1 MARNRHIHFHIIISP
16 PLEVRE
22 AMLSHAKY
30 EELAA
35 ILEKHS
41 KAYAL
46 AYEHGESE
54 SEHTHIDI
62 YVEFINPQ
70 AKADIKNKFKKL
82 LKDIPFNKELYDLF
96 ICIKPI
102 KTPNPRTMLG
112 YTFKESPLIFKIF
125 NISSEEIETN
135 IQLYQKAK
143 QIAESKKLFKVQ
155 RSVGSTLRLLAL
167 EMTNDAF
174 VESTLGM
181 GDNEVFE
188 ALLTNLMKRG
198 YVFNLRASERELV
211 RLAFQTQFSKE
222 DKELWT
228 QMSVRNFIVPP
239 SHFKK

>member
-41 KAYAL
+41 KAFAL

-135 IQLYQKAK
+135 IQLYQKAI

-174 VESTLGM
+174 VESTLKM
-181 GDNEVFE
+181 TDDQVFK
-188 ALLTNLMKRG
+188 ALMYNLMQKG
-198 YVFNLRASERELV
+198 YVFNLRSSEEDLV
-211 RLAFQTQFSKE
+211 RRSFQIQFSKE
-222 DKELWT
+222 NSHEWIEL
-228 QMSVRNFIVPP
+228 SVEKFVT
-239 SHFKK
+239 HM